1 MSIKYRVTLTPEE
14 RTHLEEVIST
24 GTTPA
29 RTITHARIL
38 LKADEQAPAGPH
50 WEDAAIQA
58 ALDCS
63 LSTIHR
69 VRQLFVEGGLDAA
82 LHRQRPPARLSKLDG
97 EQEAHLLALSCGAP
111 PAGRARWSL
120 RLLADRFVALG
131 YCEGIS
137 YETIRI
143 VLKKTKSSPG

>member
-1 MSIKYRVTLTPEE
+1 MAAKYRVTLTPDE
-14 RTHLEEVIST
+14 RAHLEALISA
-24 GTTPA
+24 GSAPA

-38 LKADEQAPAGPH
+38 LKADASPAGPA
-50 WEDAAIQA
+50 WEDAAIQQ

-69 VRQLFVEGGLDAA
+69 VRQRFVDAGFTAA
-82 LHRQRPPARLSKLDG
+82 LHRHVPPGPRLPKLDG
-97 EQEAHLLALSCGAP
+97 ELEAHLVALTCGDP

-131 YCEGIS
+131 YIEDIS
-137 YETIRI
+137 HETIRL
-143 VLKKTKSSPG
+143 VLKKTKLSPG